1 MSKGHRK
8 SVLFSFSVGI
18 VAGLVSMAILIMIKV
33 FAGGLSLPELASQT
47 LFSLTPGE
55 FESQAIET
63 FGPLAKYSTF
73 IGSIIV
79 TIIILGIFGIL
90 SDKLYHKFNLNR
102 YILKAISSFAL
113 TFGILVII
121 SIIFVTIIQVRSGS
135 QTISIQPIIL
145 SLIPSQIAYGLI
157 LPLFLRKPK
166 DKVEEQKPYSKQQQ
180 TIIENTKEEKEE
192 EEENKNYSR
201 SDFIR
206 LILTSIVSI
215 PIIYFGLNRLFSPQA
230 VEQQQQ
236 QQQFQSDMSKLLP
249 QPQQSGS
256 IPAEFKDPALA
267 PLLAS
272 EITPTYLFYRI
283 DINPIVPEIDVN
295 SWNLQIKG
303 MVDNPLKLTYDE
315 IRSMPAIEE
324 FVTLECIS
332 NKIGGDLIG
341 TALWKGVRLKDIL
354 EKAKIV
360 PSVKYIVFRC
370 SDGYDVGVPL
380 DKGLMDETIIAYEMN
395 LAPLTSKHGFP
406 VRAIVPGLYGMMNP
420 KWITEIELVDKV
432 YEGYWQRNGW
442 TNIAN
447 YNTGSSI
454 VIPGQAPIRHRF
466 RGLDEIPLSTSN
478 ERVPIA
484 GIAFGGDRG
493 ISKVEVSTDGGKTWK
508 TAKIK
513 EPFSQYTWVLWTG
526 GFIPKEGID
535 NYKIVVRATDKKG
548 KIQTSEVRKP
558 FPDGATG
565 YHTISI

>member
-1 MSKGHRK
+1 VPKGLRR
-8 SVLFSFSVGI
+8 SVLFSFSAGI
-18 VAGLVSMAILIMIKV
+18 VAGLVSISISIMLKV
-33 FAGGLSLPELASQT
+33 FFGGLFLPELASQT
-47 LFSLTPGE
+47 LFSITPGE

-73 IGSIIV
+73 IGSIIIT
-79 TIIILGIFGIL
+79 TIIFGIFGIL
-90 SDKLYHKFNLNR
+90 LDKLYNKFNLKH
-102 YILKAISSFAL
+102 YVLKIIPSFVL
-113 TFGILVII
+113 TYGILVTI
-121 SIIFVTIIQVRSGS
+121 SLILVTIIQVRSGS
-135 QTISIQPIIL
+135 QTNSIQLVIL
-145 SLIPSQIAYGLI
+145 SLIPSQIAYGVI
-157 LPLFLRKPK
+157 LSLFLRKPN
-166 DKVEEQKPYSKQQQ
+166 DKVEQKSYPQQQQQQQQ
-180 TIIENTKEEKEE
+180 TITENTKEEK
-192 EEENKNYSR
+192 NYNR
-201 SDFIR
+201 RDFIR
-206 LILTSIVSI
+206 LILASIVSI
-215 PIIYFGLNRLFSPQA
+215 PIIYFGLNRLFSPQE

-236 QQQFQSDMSKLLP
+236 QQQFQSDTSNLLP
-249 QPQQSGS
+249 SPQQSGS
-256 IPAEFKDPALA
+256 ILSEFKDPTLA

-283 DINPIVPEIDVN
+283 DINPIVPEVDVN

-303 MVDNPLKLTYDE
+303 MVDNPLKLSYEE
-315 IRSMPAIEE
+315 IRSMHAIEE

-332 NKIGGDLIG
+332 NKIGGDLTG
-341 TALWKGVRLKDIL
+341 TALWKGVPLKNIL

-360 PSVKYIVFRC
+360 PGVKYIVFRC
-370 SDGYDVGVPL
+370 SDGYDVGIPL
-380 DKGLMDETIIAYEMN
+380 DKGLLDETILAYEMN

-442 TNIAN
+442 TNIAE

-454 VIPGQAPIRHRF
+454 VIPGQSPIRNRF
-466 RGLDEIPLSTSN
+466 RGLDEIPSPSSN

-493 ISKVEVSTDGGKTWK
+493 ISKVEVSTDGGTTWK

-513 EPFSQYTWVLWTG
+513 EPLSQYTWILWTA
-526 GFIPKEGID
+526 GFIPEEGID

-548 KIQTSEVRKP
+548 KIQTSELRKP

-565 YHTISI
+565 YHTISV